1 MKKMLTIMLTL
12 CLALLLAGCT
22 LLKRPET
29 DYFTLLRQAAANA
42 DAELGRRIARERN
55 ARLSE
60 SELPIDFDELLLLS
74 RYIDSRAGDARLT
87 QEQRLCTGE
96 VMLNRVAS
104 PEFPDTLADVLY
116 DAGYAPGTRRPSAA
130 AIDAALELL
139 NGRRLLEPRVVY
151 HSTDK
156 PRGAVYAS
164 FCDRYYR
171 RTFFCLTSHPELYES
186 EKP

>member
-1 MKKMLTIMLTL
+1 MKQMLTLMLTL

-22 LLKRPET
+22 LLRRPET
-29 DYFTLLRQAAANA
+29 DYLTLLRQAAANA
-42 DAELGRRIARERN
+42 DEELGRRVAHERN
-55 ARLSE
+55 AALTADE
-60 SELPIDFDELLLLS
+60 PPIDFDELLLLA

-104 PEFPDTLADVLY
+104 PEFPDTLAEVLY
-116 DAGYAPGTRRPSAA
+116 DAGFAAGTRKPEAA
-130 AIDAALELL
+130 CVEAALALL
-139 NGRRLLEPRVVY
+139 LGRRLLEPRVVY
-151 HSTDK
+151 QSTDT

-171 RTFFCLTSHPELYES
+171 RTYFCLTSHPELYETQ
-186 EKP
+186 EP